1 MSSRHKAREYALKA
15 LFTLDFYKKY
25 NQTETFEFFPT
36 LNEEEIS
43 ELEDETCIYVR
54 YLVSGT
60 LENLEKIDKLIVT
73 YSNNRA
79 IDKIHRVDRC
89 ILRLSIYM
97 MLFQKNLPANVVID
111 EAVKLSQ
118 EYSSDINYKFI
129 NGLLDS
135 IRKKEL

>member
-15 LFTLDFYKKY
+15 LFTLDFHKKLV
-25 NQTETFEFFPT
+25 QLDTIEFFPT
-36 LNEEEIS
+36 LDEQELS
-43 ELEDETCIYVR
+43 ELNDESSIYVR

-60 LENLEKIDKLIVT
+60 TENIERIDKLIVK
-73 YSNNRA
+73 YSTKRA
-79 IDKIHRVDRC
+79 IQKIDRVDRC
-89 ILRLSIYM
+89 ILRLSLFM
-97 MLFQKNLPANVVID
+97 MIFQKNLSPNVIID

-118 EYSSDINYKFI
+118 EYSNDINYKFI

>member
-15 LFTLDFYKKY
+15 LFSLDFHKNLKQS
-25 NQTETFEFFPT
+25 NMIDFFPT
-36 LNEEEIS
+36 LNEQEIT
-43 ELEDETCIYVR
+43 ELNDESAIYVR

-60 LENLEKIDKLIVT
+60 IENLEKIDKLISK

-79 IDKIHRVDRC
+79 IDKIQRVDRC
-89 ILRLSIYM
+89 ILRLSLFM
-97 MLFQKNLPANVVID
+97 MLFQKNLSPNVVID

>member
-15 LFTLDFYKKY
+15 LFTLDFHKNLKQLDTIEYY
-25 NQTETFEFFPT
+25 PT
-36 LNEEEIS
+36 LTEKEIS
-43 ELEDETCIYVR
+43 ELHDETGIYVR

-60 LENLEKIDKLIVT
+60 LQNLESIDNLIVK

-79 IDKIHRVDRC
+79 IEKIHRVDRC
-89 ILRLSIYM
+89 ILRLSLFM
-97 MLFQKNLPANVVID
+97 MLFQKNLSPNVIID
-111 EAVKLSQ
+111 EVVKLSQ

>member
-15 LFTLDFYKKY
+15 LFSLDFHKKLI
-25 NQTETFEFFPT
+25 QSDTIVFFPT
-36 LNEEEIS
+36 LNEQEIS
-43 ELEDETCIYVR
+43 ELNDESAIYVR

-60 LENLEKIDKLIVT
+60 TENIERIDKLIVK
-73 YSNNRA
+73 YSTKRA
-79 IDKIHRVDRC
+79 IQKIDRVDRC
-89 ILRLSIYM
+89 ILRLSLFM
-97 MLFQKNLPANVVID
+97 MIFQKNLSPNVVID

-118 EYSSDINYKFI
+118 EYSNDINYKFI

>member
-15 LFTLDFYKKY
+15 IFTLDFH
-25 NQTETFEFFPT
+25 NNLTQLNTIEFFPT
-36 LNEEEIS
+36 LNEKEIS
-43 ELEDETCIYVR
+43 ELKDETGIYVR

-60 LENLEKIDKLIVT
+60 IENITSIDKLIVK
-73 YSNNRA
+73 YSNNRT

-89 ILRLSIYM
+89 ILRISLFM
-97 MLFQKNLPANVVID
+97 MLFQKNLSPNVVID